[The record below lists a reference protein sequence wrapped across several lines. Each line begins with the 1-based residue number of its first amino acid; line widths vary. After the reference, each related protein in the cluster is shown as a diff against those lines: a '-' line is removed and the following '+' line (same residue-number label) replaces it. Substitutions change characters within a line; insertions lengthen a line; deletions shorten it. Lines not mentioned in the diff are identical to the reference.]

1 MNCQPVHRV
10 LGLGRIASCSAAW
23 SGIWEQMLTELKTTE
38 NLLYVVRDED
48 PLVVVGELL
57 EVGGGAVPAL
67 RGAVVTEGDG
77 AAGPGVDVALDPGH
91 HLVIRL

>member
-1 MNCQPVHRV
+1 MAW
-10 LGLGRIASCSAAW
+10 RITSW
-23 SGIWEQMLTELKTTE
+23 SVGEA
-38 NLLYVVRDED
+38 YVVGDQD

>member
-1 MNCQPVHRV
+1 MTLSSSHTHIVSNQ
-10 LGLGRIASCSAAW
+10 
-23 SGIWEQMLTELKTTE
+23 
-38 NLLYVVRDED
+38 D